1 MNRLNPLSHT
11 TETLMLEGRGGGEGA
26 TAGYNCGRDSD
37 NQRIIVNYESPVKQ
51 KRLRE
56 SATFVKLHIITP
68 IITSM
73 LRAERG
79 SGGPAGVKDVPLP
92 VNAGSGLTGLQLRVW
107 LLFFSTAS

>member
-1 MNRLNPLSHT
+1 MF
-11 TETLMLEGRGGGEGA
+11 EGWGKGA

-37 NQRIIVNYESPVKQ
+37 NQRIIVTYESPVKQ
-51 KRLRE
+51 KRLRDGPNK

-79 SGGPAGVKDVPLP
+79 SGGPAGVKDIPLP